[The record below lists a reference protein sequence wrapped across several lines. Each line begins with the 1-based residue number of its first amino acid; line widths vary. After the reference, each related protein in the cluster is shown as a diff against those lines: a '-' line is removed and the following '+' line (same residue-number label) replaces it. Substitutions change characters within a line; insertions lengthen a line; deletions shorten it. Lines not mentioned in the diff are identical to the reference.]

1 MRFETKRIVPNKMQA
16 EALRETPVHL
26 KVDRNLKRK
35 DYMPVIEAISE
46 AGVKMVLTGEKDD
59 QP

>member
-1 MRFETKRIVPNKMQA
+1 MACKMQA

-46 AGVKMVLTGEKDD
+46 AGVKMVLTGDKED
-59 QP
+59 